1 MKKLSYLPPLLA
13 AVILAMGVGLVSQRP
28 AVAQTATTAE
38 APAATGTITGKVVD
52 STGNPVGG
60 ATVRL
65 MMLPKWMRGGA
76 NGRRHR
82 PQPPQPGQT
91 VWHHMTFGV
100 TRTAD
105 DGTFTV
111 NNAPVGSYRIMA
123 MDRGV
128 GFGHIRRPIAV
139 SVGQDTSAGTITL
152 HQGRQQRRRPP
163 H

>member
-1 MKKLSYLPPLLA
+1 MKKLSYLPPVLLA
-13 AVILAMGVGLVSQRP
+13 VVLTIGVGLATQRP
-28 AVAQTATTAE
+28 AIAQTANAA

-52 STGNPVGG
+52 SSGNPVGG

-65 MMLPKWMRGGA
+65 MMVPKWMAGGR

-82 PQPPQPGQT
+82 PQQPQPGQT
-91 VWHHMTFGV
+91 IWHHMTFGV

-111 NNAPVGSYRIMA
+111 NNAPVGAYRVMA

-128 GFGHIRRPIAV
+128 GFGRSRHPITV
-139 SVGQDTSAGTITL
+139 SVGQDASVGTITL
-152 HQGRQQRRRPP
+152 HQGRQMRRRPP